1 MEAAR
6 GLAPAFAHAQSLA
19 DRPLTHQLDNT
30 ASNIGLTTT
39 VLRKAVSENRIK
51 QFRRHPDDVV
61 SVQILGKE
69 VAAKERAAT
78 PASEQSSR
86 LMYGDTAMV
95 SALEDNNFIIVRTT
109 DGQLNRWRFPLL
121 VSPPHGWALSPV
133 ASQPGEDRPWENRRW
148 ADRLQHDST
157 RRSTQMQR
165 SGLRPKVTRSAGWV
179 RLVPCAL
186 PGRVLPISSSSTA

>member
-1 MEAAR
+1 M
-6 GLAPAFAHAQSLA
+6 
-19 DRPLTHQLDNT
+19 
-30 ASNIGLTTT
+30 
-39 VLRKAVSENRIK
+39 LRKAVSENRIK

-109 DGQLNRWRFPLL
+109 DGQLNRWRFCRERG
-121 VSPPHGWALSPV
+121 SHGFWV
-133 ASQPGEDRPWENRRW
+133 DTVGN
-148 ADRLQHDST
+148 
-157 RRSTQMQR
+157 MV
-165 SGLRPKVTRSAGWV
+165 GL
-179 RLVPCAL
+179 
-186 PGRVLPISSSSTA
+186 